1 MLSRR
6 TFGSMLA
13 VGGMM
18 LASQQAGAVVVLTNN
33 DMLNVNPVALDEL
46 SYFEGGGGYIYQATA
61 TSDSNMFAAIGV
73 QDDAGYAGF
82 AQYSD
87 AAFFYASLGQGALQA
102 GNVVRVSA
110 WVMSNPDNP
119 FSNPAAGN
127 QEDGFRFEFLD
138 TPLGAG
144 GPGGANVLFNT
155 PLSPVGQAPLLTT
168 GWTQKSFT
176 YEINT
181 TDIPNPALIQE
192 VRPVLVQSG
201 GTGATGEIFIDN
213 FMVEVFANAAA
224 VTPINNSNVPGDWVF
239 PPPPPVL
246 NGDICCGGPNNDGPD
261 GFVGIAD
268 LNVVLG
274 NWNQTPPPPSMA
286 PVLIEDFSGFALS
299 GTYVQFDTGTFTDN
313 GTDWTLQANDFGGGW
328 FDLPAPIN
336 ASGRTALELE
346 LDVNA
351 GNVAEI
357 FNIVLIDADGTERV
371 YRFSD
376 LVAGDDQTLVIDLD
390 DFLQD
395 NAVGTVPGL
404 DLSAITTFHIQGTFA
419 NGDPGQLLDLTLDNL
434 ALIEDVGF
442 LPGDINH
449 DDFVGIADLNTVL
462 GEWNQGTPPSGGAAI
477 PEPAT
482 LSLLAL
488 GGLSMLRRRSA

>member
-13 VGGMM
+13 VGGMI
-18 LASQQAGAVVVLTNN
+18 LATQQAGAVVVVTNN
-33 DMLNVNPVALDEL
+33 DLFNTNPVALDEL

-73 QDDAGYAGF
+73 QDAAGFAGF

-119 FSNPAAGN
+119 FSNPTG
-127 QEDGFRFEFLD
+127 EDGFRFEFLD

-168 GWTQKSFT
+168 GWTQKSYT
-176 YEINT
+176 YTINT

-192 VRPVLVQSG
+192 VRPVMVQAG
-201 GTGATGEIFIDN
+201 GAGATGEIFIDN
-213 FMVEVFANAAA
+213 FMVEVFANAGA
-224 VTPINNSNVPGDWVF
+224 VTPIGGTVPGDWVF

-246 NGDICCGGPNNDGPD
+246 NGDICCGGVGGNEPD
-261 GFVGIAD
+261 GFVGIGD
-268 LNVVLG
+268 LNVILG
-274 NWNQTPPPPSMA
+274 NWNATPPPPSLS
-286 PVLIEDFSGFALS
+286 PVLVEDFSGFALT
-299 GTYVQFDTGTFTDN
+299 GTYVQFDNGTFTDN
-313 GTDWTLQANDFGGGW
+313 GTDWTVVANDFGGG
-328 FDLPAPIN
+328 FFNLPAPLN
-336 ASGRTALELE
+336 ATGRTALELE
-346 LDVNA
+346 LDVNP
-351 GNVAEI
+351 GNVAQM
-357 FNIVLIDADGTERV
+357 FNIVLIDGDGTERV
-371 YRFSD
+371 YRFLD
-376 LVAGDDQTLVIDLD
+376 LVVGNDQTLEIDLD

-404 DLSAITTFHIQGTFA
+404 DLSNITTFHIQGTFA

-434 ALIEDVGF
+434 ALIEGVPD
-442 LPGDINH
+442 LYGDINN
-449 DDFVGIADLNTVL
+449 DDFIGIVDLNVVL
-462 GEWNQGTPPSGGAAI
+462 GEWNLGTPPSGGAAI
-477 PEPAT
+477 PEPAS
-482 LSLLAL
+482 LSLLVL

>member
-1 MLSRR
+1 MFRR
-6 TFGSMLA
+6 RLFGSMLA
-13 VGGMM
+13 VGGMV
-18 LASQQAGAVVVLTNN
+18 LATQQAGAVVVIQNN
-33 DMLNVNPVALDEL
+33 DLTSINPVTLDEL
-46 SYFEGGGGYIYQATA
+46 THFEGGTGYIYQATA
-61 TSDSNMFAAIGV
+61 TSDSNLFAAIGV
-73 QDDAGYAGF
+73 QNDIGYAGF

-102 GNVVRVSA
+102 GNVLRVSA

-144 GPGGANVLFNT
+144 GPGGANVIFNT

-176 YEINT
+176 YTINS

-192 VRPVLVQSG
+192 VRPVLVQAG
-201 GTGATGEIFIDN
+201 GTGATGEMFVDN
-213 FMVEVFANAAA
+213 FMVEVFANAGA
-224 VTPINNSNVPGDWVF
+224 VTPLGGSAPGDWVF

-246 NGDICCGGPNNDGPD
+246 YGDICCAGVGGNEPD
-261 GFVGIAD
+261 GFVGIGD

-274 NWNQTPPPPSMA
+274 GWNTTPPPPSLS
-286 PVLIEDFSGFALS
+286 PVLLSNFSGFALS
-299 GTYVQFDTGTFTDN
+299 GTYVGFDTGTFIDN

-328 FDLPAPIN
+328 FDLPAPID
-336 ASGRTALELE
+336 ATGRTALELK
-346 LDVNA
+346 LDVNI
-351 GNVAEI
+351 GNVSDK
-357 FNIVLIDADGTERV
+357 FNIVLIDGDGTERV
-371 YRFSD
+371 YRF
-376 LVAGDDQTLVIDLD
+376 LEPVIGDDQTLTIDLD

-395 NAVGTVPGL
+395 NAAGTVPGL
-404 DLSAITTFHIQGTFA
+404 DLSTITTFHIQGTFA
-419 NGDPGQLLDLTLDNL
+419 NGNPGQLLDLTLDNL
-434 ALIEDVGF
+434 ALIEDVPD
-442 LPGDINH
+442 LYGDINN
-449 DDFVGIADLNTVL
+449 DDFIGIADLNTIL
-462 GEWNQGTPPSGGAAI
+462 GEWNLGTPPSGGAAI
-477 PEPAT
+477 PEPAS